1 MRVGIVDDDISA
13 LGPDAADFSRRF
25 DPLAEFVIAGRAE
38 HNHAI
43 TKAEL
48 SVCDAPVVTRYDEV
62 VLETEGVAQPFDS
75 SGRIAVPHSR
85 NDGRRGD
92 LGIA

>member
-1 MRVGIVDDDISA
+1 MRVGILDDDISA

-43 TKAEL
+43 TKGEL
-48 SVCDAPVVTRYDEV
+48 GVCDAPVLTGHDEM
-62 VLETEGVAQPFDS
+62 LFETKGVAQPFDS
-75 SGRIAVPHSR
+75 SGRIAVPHR
-85 NDGRRGD
+85 RDNGRRGD
-92 LGIA
+92 LSIA